1 MTPEIPEGY
10 IPMKNKDIQILR
22 EKIWLENDKKCPVL
36 GVEIPLKDTQ
46 LDHQHKTKTEDFSP
60 TKGVI
65 REVLDFRANSILG
78 KVENQIK
85 RTGLDKRDDFDLPTF
100 LRNQADYFE
109 KGQYQDSDG
118 NYYIH
123 PNEVPKE
130 QTVSK
135 SNYNKLKK
143 QYALIA
149 KKKKFPEYP
158 KSKKL
163 TKELAQL
170 FEEFNISPYN

>member
-1 MTPEIPEGY
+1 MPEIPENY
-10 IPMKNKDIQILR
+10 IPMKPKDIKPLR
-22 EKIWLENDKKCPVL
+22 EKIWKKNKKKCPVL
-36 GVEIPLKDTQ
+36 GKEIPFSDTQ
-46 LDHQHKTKTEDFSP
+46 LDHQHKTLNEEFSP
-60 TKGVI
+60 KKGVI
-65 REVLDFRANSILG
+65 RTCLDFRVNQILG

-85 RTGLDKRDDFDLPTF
+85 RTGLDKDPEFDLPTF

-109 KGQYQDSDG
+109 AGQYQDEDG

-123 PNEVPKE
+123 PKELPKE
-130 QTVSK
+130 PNVSK

-143 QYALIA
+143 IYSQSR

-163 TKELAQL
+163 TKELQSL
-170 FEEFNISPYN
+170 FKEFNISPYN